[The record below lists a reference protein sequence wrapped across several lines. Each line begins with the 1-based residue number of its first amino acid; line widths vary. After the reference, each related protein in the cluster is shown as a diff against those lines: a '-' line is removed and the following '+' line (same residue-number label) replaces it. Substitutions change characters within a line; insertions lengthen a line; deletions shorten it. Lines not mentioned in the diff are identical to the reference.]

1 MKGGEYNVKTTLR
14 MDLILTIIS
23 IERPTYMT
31 FKKKSPQELV
41 CLSESGHLFQ
51 CLLQLKY
58 TKILSLIHFTS
69 LAKQSGHCDR
79 R

>member
-1 MKGGEYNVKTTLR
+1 
-14 MDLILTIIS
+14 
-23 IERPTYMT
+23 MT

>member
-1 MKGGEYNVKTTLR
+1 
-14 MDLILTIIS
+14 
-23 IERPTYMT
+23 MT

-58 TKILSLIHFTS
+58 TKILSLIYFTS
-69 LAKQSGHCDR
+69 KQKLLMRSLSQSMKSDGEVTS
-79 R
+79 